1 MGTMANTL
9 VLAYIGSGLHMT
21 VLLLNYKGN
30 LEEILNM
37 EMIASEILQA
47 MAGSIAILFT
57 IPSTTLFT
65 AFLQKKFLRKQKK

>member
-21 VLLLNYKGN
+21 LLLLTYRSN

-37 EMIASEILQA
+37 EMIASEVLQA
-47 MAGSIAILFT
+47 MAGSIAILFI
-57 IPSTTLFT
+57 IPTTAIALS
-65 AFLQKKFLRKQKK
+65 LIHI